1 MESKTPA
8 QEVREFFQEI
18 THMEVDPSLGK
29 RETEAP
35 DTAGPQ
41 DRPVKFPRPTTKGQ
55 GQGKGNLPPAPTS
68 AGSSDQPDPAPQDSE
83 RSDLAR
89 TEVLNSLNS
98 TAESLRGSRKEETN
112 KSSSHQRGWG
122 QNRQGSGQGYWKGW
136 SNQRTSS
143 YQHWPQGDRHNHQAT
158 ETMEENI
165 KLLARVCLR
174 HEDELS
180 QMRSERDFILTF
192 ETRFGTVLQKLY
204 QIALVWKEK
213 KETNQVDC
221 SLRQALFIA
230 VLQMWHERLR
240 SVEAD
245 QELAAQIISQG
256 YAAIPEGKTELQW
269 FYLKWNSEKGLLE
282 KVEDAEPLLQ
292 SQVLTSLV
300 HLQDTI
306 TAPHVLQRFHSTRRM
321 AEKYQGETV
330 TFLLSVPSD
339 FDLLPAADL
348 ATSEPCPSRKERERE
363 TSNGPWESW
372 YQADWYDDWPDQDR
386 WSWRNPLPRDDA
398 DEDWG
403 PEEEAEYEDTEEDD
417 AEDRDLSADSRESY
431 ENATSESSPICKP
444 RQKNRIP
451 APPASKRSR
460 STQVSDEFVRRQQE
474 AESPQTAPT
483 EDLCIYN
490 NVETFGS
497 FMESFTVCNAQQTHR
512 PAWYGK
518 FSLLVQLIAKMMT
531 PVQRRPTMP

>member
-240 SVEAD
+240 SVR
-245 QELAAQIISQG
+245 LSQG

-330 TFLLSVPSD
+330 TFLLSVGLRDPRASQ
-339 FDLLPAADL
+339 
-348 ATSEPCPSRKERERE
+348 
-363 TSNGPWESW
+363 SW
-372 YQADWYDDWPDQDR
+372 
-386 WSWRNPLPRDDA
+386 
-398 DEDWG
+398 G
-403 PEEEAEYEDTEEDD
+403 M
-417 AEDRDLSADSRESY
+417 LSTLCGCSASKVLGLRIRESRMDRQPLLKVLA
-431 ENATSESSPICKP
+431 ERFPPTSTSSQP
-444 RQKNRIP
+444 RTSQRRSP
-451 APPASKRSR
+451 VAPPRPGPGGPLQGGRQAEGDCDGGPIRLGVPVGFLLR
-460 STQVSDEFVRRQQE
+460 NSTNVCYMNSWCHLQHAMGSGLTDELAHGRL
-474 AESPQTAPT
+474 STAMRI
-483 EDLCIYN
+483 L
-490 NVETFGS
+490 
-497 FMESFTVCNAQQTHR
+497 R
-512 PAWYGK
+512 K
-518 FSLLVQLIAKMMT
+518 
-531 PVQRRPTMP
+531 